1 MKYEIVE
8 SKKWVNTV
16 TGATASIYGAV
27 PYTNDTDKANWSI
40 EMVGY
45 TIRNN
50 DTGTVGLGR
59 LPFKTMYEAV
69 EHLRKLNIAKHYN
82 NLQSI

>member
-1 MKYEIVE
+1 MKYEIIE

-16 TGATASIYGAV
+16 TGETASIYGSM
-27 PYTNDTDKANWSI
+27 PYTNDTEKANWSI
-40 EMVGY
+40 EVVGY

-59 LPFKTMYEAV
+59 KPFKTMYEAV
-69 EHLRKLNIAKHYN
+69 EHLRKLNIAKHYA
-82 NLQSI
+82 QQQ

>member
-1 MKYEIVE
+1 MKYEIIE
-8 SKKWVNTV
+8 SKRWINTI
-16 TGATASIYGAV
+16 TGQTASVYGSV
-27 PYTNDTDKANWSI
+27 PYTNDKENANWAI
-40 EMVGY
+40 EVVGY

-59 LPFKTMYEAV
+59 KPFKTMYEAV

-82 NLQSI
+82 TLQSI

>member
-1 MKYEIVE
+1 MKYEIIE
-8 SKKWVNTV
+8 SKKWVNTA
-16 TGATASIYGAV
+16 TGATASIYGAA
-27 PYTNDTDKANWSI
+27 PYTNDKDRVFWSI
-40 EMVGY
+40 EVVGY

>member
-8 SKKWVNTV
+8 SKKWVNNK
-16 TGATASIYGAV
+16 TGETASIYGSV
-27 PYTNDTDKANWSI
+27 PYTNDTDKLNWSI
-40 EMVGY
+40 EVTGY

-59 LPFKTMYEAV
+59 KPFKTMYEAV
-69 EHLRKLNIAKHYN
+69 EHLRKLNIKKYYDTHQAN
-82 NLQSI
+82 

>member
-8 SKKWVNTV
+8 SKQWICVD
-16 TGATASIYGAV
+16 GRTASIYGSV
-27 PYTNDTDKANWSI
+27 PYTNDTDKSNWSI
-40 EMVGY
+40 EVVGY

-50 DTGTVGLGR
+50 NTGTVGLGR
-59 LPFKTMYEAV
+59 KPFKTMYEAV